1 MHAYINQ
8 CVHDR
13 CREKH
18 KVINYI
24 LMDLKVWP
32 WISAI
37 SIIWKLVKSSNSQ
50 TISRITESEILRS
63 KVLTVSPG
71 YFDLHVR
78 MIVIVLYKIQ

>member
-8 CVHDR
+8 YVHDT

-18 KVINYI
+18 KIINFI

-37 SIIWKLVKSSNSQ
+37 SIIWKLAKCPNSQ

-63 KVLTVSPG
+63 KLLTVSPE

-78 MIVIVLYKIQ
+78 MRVIALCNIQ